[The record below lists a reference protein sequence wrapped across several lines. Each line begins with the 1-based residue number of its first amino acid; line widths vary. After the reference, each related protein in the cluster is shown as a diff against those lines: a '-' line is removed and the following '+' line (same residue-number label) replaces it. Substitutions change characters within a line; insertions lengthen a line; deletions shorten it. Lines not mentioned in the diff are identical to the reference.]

1 MEKHVVDF
9 DLEGCLPTEKQ
20 LAALSEKAI
29 AEIQEAF
36 RRQREAE
43 GMVSDHW
50 V

>member
-1 MEKHVVDF
+1 MEKHVIDF
-9 DLEGCLPTEKQ
+9 DLEGYEPTEEQ
-20 LAALSEKAI
+20 LAVLCEEAI